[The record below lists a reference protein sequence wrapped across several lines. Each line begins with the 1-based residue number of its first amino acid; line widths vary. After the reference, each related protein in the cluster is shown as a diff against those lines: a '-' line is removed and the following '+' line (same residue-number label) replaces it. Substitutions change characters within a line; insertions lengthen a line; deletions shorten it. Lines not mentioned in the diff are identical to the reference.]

1 MGFLLSEIKK
11 AGTFRVSSIHGSEAT
26 RILEMGITPGTSL
39 QVVRKAP
46 TGFPIEI
53 KVRGYLLTLR
63 EAEAAS
69 IQLEGED
76 E

>member
-11 AGTFRVSSIHGSEAT
+11 AGTFRVSAIQGPEAT
-26 RILEMGITPGTSL
+26 RILEMGITPGASL
-39 QVVRKAP
+39 EVIRKAP

-63 EAEAAS
+63 EAEATS
-69 IQLEGED
+69 IQLEGES